1 MQSMQQVGSALGVA
15 IVGEVFFGAL
25 LRTGAVDPHVGYAL
39 ALRAAVL
46 WTAASFGS
54 IALLVWLLP
63 KPGAQVR
70 PVVPV
75 E

>member
-1 MQSMQQVGSALGVA
+1 VA
-15 IVGEVFFGAL
+15 IVGEVFFSSLMRAGGDHLA
-25 LRTGAVDPHVGYAL
+25 YAG

-46 WTAASFGS
+46 CTAISFGS

-63 KPGAQVR
+63 KP
-70 PVVPV
+70 VVTGGRRVIAV